1 MKACVLIQNTHM
13 AKSHTQSC
21 FCFAK
26 GTRQKN
32 TTIKIAFIVWI
43 YAFLAAAESH
53 VLFVSGGLALINTT
67 TDLENEL
74 PETRPAWLAFR

>member
-1 MKACVLIQNTHM
+1 MEVCVRIHNTHM

-32 TTIKIAFIVWI
+32 TTIKIAFIVRI
-43 YAFLAAAESH
+43 YAFLAAGESH
-53 VLFVSGGLALINTT
+53 VLFVSGGLALINAT

-74 PETRPAWLAFR
+74 PETRPTWLAFR